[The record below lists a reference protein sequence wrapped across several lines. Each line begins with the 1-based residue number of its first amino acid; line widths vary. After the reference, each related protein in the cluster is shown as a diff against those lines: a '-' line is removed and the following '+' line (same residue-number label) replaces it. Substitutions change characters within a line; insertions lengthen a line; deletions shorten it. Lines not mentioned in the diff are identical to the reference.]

1 MLMEQTVQGGD
12 GLRRQART
20 APHCL
25 QITSIALLSTSI
37 GQKRE
42 LKDAR
47 KSLIQAA
54 KETNNILHFAYSTSD
69 SRKGRKQGI
78 ILLSL
83 KVLMDLPKLICSM
96 NLCFA

>member
-20 APHCL
+20 APLAHCL
-25 QITSIALLSTSI
+25 QIMSIALLSANI

-47 KSLIQAA
+47 KSLIESA
-54 KETNNILHFAYSTSD
+54 KDLQETNNILHFAYRYYYSYNNFLF
-69 SRKGRKQGI
+69 G
-78 ILLSL
+78 
-83 KVLMDLPKLICSM
+83 
-96 NLCFA
+96 

>member
-25 QITSIALLSTSI
+25 QITSIALLSASI

-54 KETNNILHFAYSTSD
+54 KETNNIIAFCLQYYYSYNNFLF
-69 SRKGRKQGI
+69 G
-78 ILLSL
+78 
-83 KVLMDLPKLICSM
+83 
-96 NLCFA
+96 